1 MTFFVL
7 KTSKNSE
14 SALNSKTLSNQQF
27 LSRQVSLE
35 KNALGGGLLTRMNVS
50 SLMNNNMVKYYGS
63 D

>member
-1 MTFFVL
+1 VL

>member
-1 MTFFVL
+1 ML